1 MPFHYTLIEI
11 IFQLITKVTFVLSPS
26 NLSNKKALTWPLKLS
41 LVYYLSKNK

>member
-11 IFQLITKVTFVLSPS
+11 VFQLITNITFMLGLG
-26 NLSNKKALTWPLKLS
+26 NLLNKKALIRRLNFL